1 MDTILEIQ
9 NLSKVI
15 KGHFLL
21 KDIQLKI
28 DQPKVY
34 GIVGRNGSGKS
45 VFFKTIAGL
54 LVPTKGTVK
63 VFDDHIGKGKFP
75 KDFGALLDTPGF
87 LGHYS
92 GLRNLKLLS
101 SIQNKVTDE
110 DLKKAISDVGLNP
123 NDTKPVRKY
132 SLGMK
137 QRLGIAQAIMEK
149 PKLLILDEPMN
160 GLDESG
166 VHDVRRMILDF
177 KKQGMTILLAS
188 HNSEDISILCDVI
201 YKMDN
206 GKMTLLQDNKPL
218 DHDRVVKSD

>member
-1 MDTILEIQ
+1 MGTILEVK
-9 NLSKVI
+9 NLSKVVN
-15 KGHFLL
+15 GHYLL
-21 KDIQLKI
+21 KDINLKI
-28 DQPKVY
+28 DYPNVY

-54 LVPTKGTVK
+54 LVPTKGSVK
-63 VFDDHIGKGKFP
+63 VFDDNIGKGNFP

-92 GLRNLKLLS
+92 GLRNLKLLA
-101 SIQNKVTDE
+101 SIQKKVTDE
-110 DLKKAISDVGLNP
+110 DLKRVISQVGLNP
-123 NDTKPVRKY
+123 NDSKPVRKY

-166 VHDVRRMILDF
+166 VNDIRRMILDF
-177 KKQGMTILLAS
+177 KKQGIAILLAS
-188 HNSEDISILCDVI
+188 HNSEDISLLCDVV

-206 GKMTLLQDNKPL
+206 GQLTLLQD
-218 DHDRVVKSD
+218 D